1 MLRVNPEERMTVDEA
16 LAHPWIRE
24 REHFAPKIHL
34 ASTSCG

>member
-1 MLRVNPEERMTVDEA
+1 VNPEERITVDEA